1 MFVCVTAL
9 FICLANKCIINKPP
23 AACFFFSFF
32 PCRWIPLALASA
44 SLHSCANEAG
54 RHRALAAARPSPAPR
69 WGSNSVVQD
78 SLTRVK
84 PGGEVS
90 HSGAQTFE
98 GKKKRTPA
106 RTNAKSLT
114 KSSVRHRHRWF
125 LCIMQEASPHFRPQT
140 APLPRPAKLA
150 PLLLEYSR

>member
-23 AACFFFSFF
+23 AACFFFFFF

-54 RHRALAAARPSPAPR
+54 HRRALAAARPTPR

-78 SLTRVK
+78 SIMCVK
-84 PGGEVS
+84 PGEVS
-90 HSGAQTFE
+90 HFGAQTFE

-114 KSSVRHRHRWF
+114 PSSVRHRHRWF
-125 LCIMQEASPHFRPQT
+125 LCIMQAASPHFRRQT
-140 APLPRPAKLA
+140 PPLPRPAKLA
-150 PLLLEYSR
+150 LLLLEYSR